1 MGGFENTVVGP
12 FLATLSSQ
20 AQMLNRIDLRFG
32 DMSVDILKTPIVQ
45 FKQLR
50 SPTLIHAVLMSD
62 FVLSEVLGTL
72 PSLGDLTLSI
82 RLLLS
87 SRRAPHCEFKR
98 SKWGSQKNY
107 SLENII
113 VTSSFFLIQHLLG
126 SIDSPYL
133 KSIEVYPDN
142 DNELDSE
149 HFFIPFHVNSHFQ
162 VVWLWSQS
170 LKKLVIG
177 PSLRAPRN
185 TISKCLMLFTVLH
198 EMQTFRLF
206 CWRMENVE
214 NMDGD
219 VRCLVMSWPLAKV
232 KIFESSSRSNIYL
245 PVNFLW
251 G

>member
-50 SPTLIHAVLMSD
+50 SPTLIHAVLMSN

-72 PSLGDLTLSI
+72 PSLGDLTLTI

-87 SRRAPHCEFKR
+87 SRRAPHCEFNR

-107 SLENII
+107 ALENII
-113 VTSSFFLIQHLLG
+113 VTSSFLIQHLL
-126 SIDSPYL
+126 SSVDSPYL
-133 KSIEVYPDN
+133 KSIKVYPDN

-149 HFFIPFHVNSHFQ
+149 HFFIPFHVNSRFQ
-162 VVWLWSQS
+162 
-170 LKKLVIG
+170 LV
-177 PSLRAPRN
+177 
-185 TISKCLMLFTVLH
+185 
-198 EMQTFRLF
+198 
-206 CWRMENVE
+206 
-214 NMDGD
+214 
-219 VRCLVMSWPLAKV
+219 
-232 KIFESSSRSNIYL
+232 
-245 PVNFLW
+245 
-251 G
+251 